1 MVVCARCKKE
11 MQCIKTGMTVRFREN
26 GEHAY
31 AGDMLECPECKAT
44 IAVTNANSYH
54 DEGAKR
60 ATPSDIWMNA
70 DKGFKPEPTHAEC
83 NCPKCEKRREYDA
96 YMACG

>member
-11 MQCIKTGMTVRFREN
+11 MRCIKTGMTVRFRED
-26 GEHAY
+26 GQHAF

-44 IAVTNANSYH
+44 IAVTNANSYF

-60 ATPSDIWMNA
+60 ATDWDVWMNA
-70 DKGFKPEPTHAEC
+70 DKGFTIKPVEPVQESVQTIYRSGGASGY
-83 NCPKCEKRREYDA
+83 CP
-96 YMACG
+96 M